1 MRAKLDAGEADQ
13 MECFEMAFKIL
24 GDAHDN
30 SRKSTRR
37 HRLRRQ
43 LRGLPQDEREEVIG
57 MYEGPVL
64 QGLKEIR
71 CALSWPSDDEAGS
84 EDDEI
89 EEVES
94 EDDDSG
100 GNEGGNDGNRI
111 DGSRDAPMTLEEYL
125 DIGVVE
131 DDEIATM
138 RWGRKLKQN

>member
-1 MRAKLDAGEADQ
+1 MRAKLDAGEADK

-43 LRGLPQDEREEVIG
+43 LQGLPQDEIEEVIRR
-57 MYEGPVL
+57 YEGPVL

-71 CALSWPSDDEAGS
+71 CDLSWPSDDEAGS
-84 EDDEI
+84 DDDET
-89 EEVES
+89 EEDES
-94 EDDDSG
+94 EDDQSG
-100 GNEGGNDGNRI
+100 DNENRNDGNRS

-125 DIGVVE
+125 DLGVVE
-131 DDEIATM
+131 DDEDSDDEM
-138 RWGRKLKQN
+138 GSEN